1 LAIDDWKL
9 FALALNLSFLVGFLI
24 EWKDYVFCLLV
35 VKKLYLGVSTLFSPL
50 FSCYF
55 FTELEPIMA
64 IKIVTDATLEADV
77 LKATR
82 PFILAVGATWCADCR
97 RAAPFFQKFAGEFA
111 DRADFGAAD
120 SEKNPAIVE
129 KYRVVNIPTMV
140 VVKNGEEV
148 DRVVEVRTPSE
159 LKAFIEKNL

>member
-1 LAIDDWKL
+1 MAIDDWKL

-82 PFILAVGATWCADCR
+82 PFILAVGATYR
-97 RAAPFFQKFAGEFA
+97 KEPLIGLLFENL
-111 DRADFGAAD
+111 
-120 SEKNPAIVE
+120 NPGSPLSGLSCFRFTI
-129 KYRVVNIPTMV
+129 
-140 VVKNGEEV
+140 
-148 DRVVEVRTPSE
+148 S
-159 LKAFIEKNL
+159 LC